1 MKKNKE
7 AMGAPKRQVKTVIWQ
22 TVKKQKWLSL
32 GIILAVVGAVVTAL
46 IPPLILAR
54 IVDTITGG
62 NKAAVYILVLYFAML
77 AFTGFME
84 SAREG
89 LLTVFGQ
96 KMTHALRSSLMEKFV
111 SLTSD
116 NLTRQ
121 EPGTLVSRFVGDV
134 DTVENLF
141 TSGIISMFA
150 DACKIISILVV
161 IWFENKG
168 LTVVLLVMLPF
179 LFGFTRHVQK
189 NMLTAQIENRKAV
202 GRASGHVPETLHNI
216 RTIHCLA
223 REKYMEERYDTYIG
237 ESYQAME
244 RTNFYDAV
252 YSPVILILNA
262 IVVAV
267 VMLLSASGNQ
277 SVLTFF
283 GMSAG
288 TAVAVI
294 NYISQIF
301 TPVESLGM
309 EIQTI
314 QSAVAGIHRINEF
327 LALEEKS
334 QVAAE
339 GNMEVLKDEKF
350 AEHAGDRENL
360 SDFSKKSVSKSGV
373 PFVEFKDVTFGY
385 DEHVVL
391 EHLNFKVM
399 DTDQVTLLGRTG
411 AGKSTILKL
420 LLGLYQPDQ
429 GEVLIHGMPA
439 AAVRA
444 EERRKL
450 FGYVEQSFHM
460 VPGTVRD
467 QITLYDNRISDR
479 QVKAVAELTGLKEAI
494 ERLENGYDTIC
505 TPEIFSKGQWQL
517 LSIARAAAAEP
528 KMLLLDEITANLDAE
543 TEKSV
548 LAALKR
554 VAKDRTVISISHRT
568 SAELGRTI
576 SI

>member
-77 AFTGFME
+77 ALTGFME

-96 KMTHALRSSLMEKFV
+96 KITHALRSSLMEKFV

-141 TSGIISMFA
+141 TSGTISMFV

-334 QVAAE
+334 QVVAE

>member
-1 MKKNKE
+1 MTQNE
-7 AMGAPKRQVKTVIWQ
+7 NRQVRSVIFETVTQW
-22 TVKKQKWLSL
+22 KGLSA
-32 GIILAVVGAVVTAL
+32 GIICTVVGAVIFAL
-46 IPPLILAR
+46 IPPLILAK
-54 IVDTITGG
+54 IVDTITAGKTVAFAG
-62 NKAAVYILVLYFAML
+62 IILYFAML
-77 AFTGFME
+77 AVTAFME

-89 LLTVFGQ
+89 LLIVFGQ
-96 KMTHALRSSLMEKFV
+96 KITHALRSRLMEKFIH
-111 SLTSD
+111 LTAD
-116 NLTRQ
+116 NLNKQ

-161 IWFENKG
+161 IWFQNPG

-179 LFGFTRHVQK
+179 LFLFTRHVQK

-223 REKYMEERYDTYIG
+223 KEGYMEERYDRYIG

-262 IVVAV
+262 VVVAA
-267 VMLLSASGNQ
+267 VMLLSASGNPKI
-277 SVLTFF
+277 LTFF

-301 TPVESLGM
+301 MPVESLGM

-327 LALEEKS
+327 LALEEMPDKYIEETEKNGSAKREKTASES
-334 QVAAE
+334 QGRHAAVKDK
-339 GNMEVLKDEKF
+339 GNI
-350 AEHAGDRENL
+350 
-360 SDFSKKSVSKSGV
+360 
-373 PFVEFKDVTFGY
+373 PFVEFRDVTFGY
-385 DEHVVL
+385 DRHIVL
-391 EHLNFKVM
+391 EHISFQVM
-399 DTDQVTLLGRTG
+399 DGDQVTLLGRTG

-420 LLGLYQPDQ
+420 ILGLYEPQQ
-429 GEVLIHGMPA
+429 GEILIHGVPA
-439 AAVRA
+439 A
-444 EERRKL
+444 EITETSRRKL

-467 QITLYDNRISDR
+467 QITLYDDHISED
-479 QVKAVAELTGLKEAI
+479 QVRNAAKLTGLETAI
-494 ERLENGYDTIC
+494 NTLPDGFDTQC
-505 TPEIFSKGQWQL
+505 TPELFSQGQWQL
-517 LSIARAAAAEP
+517 LSIARAAAAQP
-528 KMLLLDEITANLDAE
+528 ALLLLDEITANLDAE
-543 TEKSV
+543 TEKAV
-548 LAALKR
+548 LHALKK
-554 VAKDRTVISISHRT
+554 VSENRTVISISHRT
-568 SAELGRTI
+568 SAEMGRIITL
-576 SI
+576 